1 MSEEQQFVAL
11 GFIPTEDYHKNR
23 KFGDKGQALYI
34 KGFVKRHTHVSYCY
48 IEGSQDPDTLEY
60 SLRLDNMAH
69 LKTDETVS
77 ERMVIAFRQE
87 REAQHLDDLVESF
100 KTERGVPESV
110 QIGVRASYEPTGLSI
125 KGIEVTAKYEPTSL
139 SIKGMD
145 LASIYAEF
153 EQALIGL
160 GFIKSSIRDK
170 PTKVIYG
177 PDVGLM

>member
-11 GFIPTEDYHKNR
+11 GFIPKEDYDKNR
-23 KFGDKGQALYI
+23 KFGDKGQALYV
-34 KGFVKRHTHVSYCY
+34 KGFVKEHAYVSFCY

-77 ERMVIAFRQE
+77 ERISFPFGQE
-87 REAQHLDDLVESF
+87 RKAQHLDDLVKNF
-100 KTERGVPESV
+100 KTERGIPESV
-110 QIGVRASYEPTGLSI
+110 QIGVKAEY
-125 KGIEVTAKYEPTSL
+125 KPTSL

-153 EQALIGL
+153 EQALIRL
-160 GFIKSSIRDK
+160 GFIEASIKDK
-170 PTKVIYG
+170 PTTVIYG
-177 PDVGLM
+177 PQVGLC